1 MYQVCLNTETRGC
14 ESTGTSTWTPMYVGK
29 FFQIHLLMLELALVC
44 IFVSMSIC
52 SSWGSHW
59 TRNVKWH
66 KAVRLAGTRTRSSPW
81 ENHTRR
87 EARWWYYRVVGMV
100 WERTWTEK
108 LVMVDQIESNT
119 GQKKTCSSLQ
129 ETWDW
134 DGGSTEQDN
143 PTCTAKAT
151 QENQK
156 KKKTLNVFESK
167 SRLWI
172 RLRIA
177 VARTITQSSSS
188 RRPQLRVNTYATN
201 ECLILCLTFVWQ

>member
-100 WERTWTEK
+100 FKNMDWETGHGWPDWVKYGPKENLFQFARDLRLRWRFHR
-108 LVMVDQIESNT
+108 T
-119 GQKKTCSSLQ
+119 GQPYMYC
-129 ETWDW
+129 
-134 DGGSTEQDN
+134 
-143 PTCTAKAT
+143 
-151 QENQK
+151 
-156 KKKTLNVFESK
+156 
-167 SRLWI
+167 
-172 RLRIA
+172 
-177 VARTITQSSSS
+177 
-188 RRPQLRVNTYATN
+188 
-201 ECLILCLTFVWQ
+201 